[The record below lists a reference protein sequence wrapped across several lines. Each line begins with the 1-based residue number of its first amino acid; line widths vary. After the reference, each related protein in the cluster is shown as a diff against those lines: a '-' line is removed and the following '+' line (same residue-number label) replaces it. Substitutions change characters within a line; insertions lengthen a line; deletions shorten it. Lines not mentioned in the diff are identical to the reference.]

1 VPQPHTIDS
10 EYVTIEGLRAYVA
23 TPRHEGISVQ
33 KTGMLLLP
41 MITGIGAQ
49 VREFADT
56 IAAQTDAVALSWDP
70 WHGVSSDDTEF
81 DVLHGM
87 LDELKDETAVA
98 EQRTLLNHMR
108 EVLGLERIGVIGWC
122 LGGRFAFILGG
133 LDRNLV
139 NVLAF
144 HPTVPGEPAATH
156 TYDVVDLAA
165 AVVAPTFMAYPGK
178 DSIVPRE
185 NFLHLQEALQNRT
198 DSPSI
203 VHLYPQAKHGFSDK
217 RRHNEEVNATAFQ
230 LSWPQ
235 ALAFISATT
244 ASATTAS

>member
-1 VPQPHTIDS
+1 MPFAIDS
-10 EYVTIEGLRAYVA
+10 EFVTIEGLRAYQS
-23 TPRHEGISVQ
+23 TPAIDGGHAP
-33 KTGMLLLP
+33 KAGMLLLP

-49 VREFADT
+49 VREFAET
-56 IAAQTDAVALSWDP
+56 IAAQTGAVALSWDP
-70 WHGVSSDDTEF
+70 WHGTSSDDAEF

-98 EQRTLLNHMR
+98 EQRTLLNHLR
-108 EVLGLERIGVIGWC
+108 EGLGLERVGVIGWC

-133 LDRNLV
+133 LDNKLV

-144 HPTVPGEPAATH
+144 HPTVPSEPAATH
-156 TYDVVDLAA
+156 TYDVVDLAG
-165 AVVAPTFMAYPGK
+165 AVEAPTFMAYPGK

-185 NFLHLQEALQNRT
+185 NFLRLQEALQART
-198 DSPSI
+198 TAPTLI
-203 VHLYPQAKHGFSDK
+203 HLYPEAKHGFSDK
-217 RRHNEEVNATAFQ
+217 RRHDEEVNATAFQ

-244 ASATTAS
+244 A

>member
-1 VPQPHTIDS
+1 MPYATDS

-23 TPRHEGISVQ
+23 TPRPEGGNAQ

-49 VREFADT
+49 VREFADM
-56 IAAQTDAVALSWDP
+56 IAAQTGAVALSWDP
-70 WHGVSSDDTEF
+70 WHGVSSDDADF
-81 DVLHGM
+81 DVLHGL
-87 LDELKDETAVA
+87 LDELKDETAIA
-98 EQRTLLNHMR
+98 EQQTLLTHMR
-108 EVLGLERIGVIGWC
+108 EDLGLERIGVIGWC

-133 LDRNLV
+133 LDHNLV

-144 HPTVPGEPAATH
+144 HPTVPGEPAPTH

-165 AVVAPTFMAYPGK
+165 AMQAPAFMAYPGK

-185 NFLHLQEALQNRT
+185 NFLRLQEALQNRT

-203 VHLYPQAKHGFSDK
+203 IHLYPQAKHGFSDK

-244 ASATTAS
+244 ASATTAP